1 MSVKSITAG
10 HAELHQSC
18 SSAGFGYAV
27 IIMVH
32 AILKSVLII
41 VLKVIWNTVYRVG
54 VREV

>member
-10 HAELHQSC
+10 HAELHQFC
-18 SSAGFGYAV
+18 SSSGFGYAV